1 LPQQEAVAMTKNVRI
16 AISGEAVRRGTIG
29 CTVCVAVALGLGV
42 LVTAQNAITTPAAH
56 FGFELAADG
65 KYAMWEQEVAYYQQ
79 LAKESDRIDLQVVG
93 KSTQGRPFL
102 LLTISSPQNLAKAQ
116 RYKDISRQMADPRG
130 LTPQQIDALAAEG
143 RAVVLVTLGQHSTEV
158 ASAQMGP
165 RLVHRLATGND
176 DQIRTILDNTIF
188 LLIPSFNPDGHDHV
202 GDWVRQSAGTPY
214 EGAGPPD
221 LYGAYIGHDN
231 NRDGYMLSQIESQH
245 WAKVVYQ
252 DWFPQV
258 YKDTHQQGSYGARI
272 TIPPKYDPINPHVDP
287 LMWRTSQLLGGAM
300 GTRLEA
306 EGVTGVESQVHY
318 DAWFMASFHGV
329 ANLSNMTSFHTESAS
344 ARLVWPLYIH
354 PEQIGPGSRGRP
366 ENKAQMTFPH
376 PWPGGWWRMSDIA
389 RQQEIETLA
398 LVETMGRHRHSF
410 LKNRALA
417 ASRQIQNG
425 AAEPPYAHV
434 IPMNQHDP
442 GTAAKFAAVLMMN
455 GIEVHRAADRFT
467 TRSRTVEAGDLI
479 VRLDQPSRALVK
491 TMIEPMIYPDNEW
504 TRARDGSPLPPY
516 DMASFTLGDHMGVES
531 FALDEKATAKLEK
544 LTAAPK
550 PAGRISGSGSAG
562 WLLTP
567 AWNDSFRAVNRLLK
581 NGGAVYRVAKP
592 PQPWAPGTFW
602 IPAAGPNSSAI
613 VQGLA
618 TEFGLPFAAAAAAPA
633 GPFTQLK
640 PLRIALYRRY
650 AGGNMDEGWT
660 RYLFDQWEFPYSRVD
675 ADEIR
680 KGGLAA
686 KYDVVLIADDTV
698 RALVG
703 GGAPEAAATPFAA
716 AALPAEFSKTLGNAG
731 VDALKEFVLG
741 GGSLVL
747 LDHATALAS
756 ERFGVPV
763 RNPVAG
769 LSDKEFFVPG
779 SSLRVQFDPAQPL
792 AYGMPRESTV
802 LFFESVAFD
811 INNSIGNDRISVVA
825 RYHDRDLLRGGWLDG
840 EQHLVR
846 LPALLDVSYGK
857 GRIAMIGFRAQNRA
871 QTHGTFKVLFNA
883 LYRAGAVE
891 VPASGTV
898 TSR

>member
-1 LPQQEAVAMTKNVRI
+1 MSRNMIGRVACL
-16 AISGEAVRRGTIG
+16 AL
-29 CTVCVAVALGLGV
+29 ALGAFV
-42 LVTAQNAITTPAAH
+42 QTQTALTTPAAH

-65 KYAMWEQEVAYYQQ
+65 RFAMWDQEVAYYEK
-79 LAKESDRIDLQVVG
+79 LARDSDRIDLQVLG

-102 LLTISSPQNLAKAQ
+102 LLTISSPQNLARAD
-116 RYKDISRQMADPRG
+116 RHREISRQMADPRG
-130 LTPQQIDALAAEG
+130 LTPQQIEALSAEG

-158 ASAQMGP
+158 ASSQMGP
-165 RLVHRLATGND
+165 RLVHRLATSND

-188 LLIPSFNPDGHDHV
+188 LLIPSFNPDGHDIV
-202 GDWVRQSAGTPY
+202 GDWVRKSAGTPY
-214 EGAGPPD
+214 EGAGPPE
-221 LYGAYIGHDN
+221 LYGAYVGHDN
-231 NRDGYMLSQIESQH
+231 NRDGYMLSQVESQH

-287 LMWRTSQLLGGAM
+287 LVWRTSQLLGGAM

-329 ANLSNMTSFHTESAS
+329 ANLSNIASFHTESAS

-354 PEQIGPGSRGRP
+354 SQQIVPGSRGRP

-398 LVETMGRHRHSF
+398 LAETIGRFRQNF
-410 LKNRALA
+410 LKNRAIA
-417 ASRQIQNG
+417 ASRQVERG
-425 AAEPPYAHV
+425 GTESPYGHI

-442 GTAAKFAAVLMMN
+442 GAAVKFASTLMMN
-455 GIEVHRAADRFT
+455 GVEVHRAAERFT
-467 TRSRTVEAGDLI
+467 VGSRVVEPGDLV
-479 VRLDQPSRALVK
+479 VRLDQPSRALAK
-491 TMIEPMIYPDNEW
+491 TLIEPMVYPDNDW
-504 TRARDGSPLPPY
+504 TRNRDGSPLPPY
-516 DMASFTLGDHMGVES
+516 DMASFTLADHMGVES
-531 FALDEKATAKLEK
+531 FPLGDRIAAKLEK

-550 PAGRISGSGSAG
+550 AAGKITGTGSAG

-567 AWNDSFRAVNRLLK
+567 TWNDSFRAVNRVLK
-581 NGGAVYRVAKP
+581 NGGAVYRLSNP

-602 IPAAGPNSSAI
+602 IPASGATSTAA
-613 VQGLA
+613 VQTLA
-618 TEFGLPFAAAAAAPA
+618 NEFGLPFAAAAAPPS
-633 GPFTQLK
+633 GTMSQLK
-640 PLRIALYRRY
+640 PLRVALYRRY

-660 RYLFDQWEFPYSRVD
+660 RFLFDQWEFPYTRVD

-680 KGGLAA
+680 KGGLNA

-698 RALVG
+698 RAIVG
-703 GGAPEAAATPFAA
+703 ATGPEAAASPFAA
-716 AALPAEFSKTLGNAG
+716 AGLPAEYTKALGTPG
-731 VDALKEFVLG
+731 VDMLKEFVRS

-747 LDHATALAS
+747 MDHSTALAV

-763 RNPVAG
+763 RNPIAG
-769 LSDKEFFVPG
+769 LSEKQFFAPG
-779 SSLRVQFDPAQPL
+779 SSLRVHVDPTQPL
-792 AYGMPRESTV
+792 GYGMPKETTV

-811 INNSIGNDRISVVA
+811 LSSSIANDQISVVA
-825 RYHDRDLLRGGWLDG
+825 RYHDRDLLKGGWLDG
-840 EQHLVR
+840 EKHLVGK
-846 LPALLDVSYGK
+846 PALLDVGYGK

-871 QTHGTFKVLFNA
+871 QAYGTFKVLFNA
-883 LYRAGAVE
+883 LYQAGAVT
-891 VPASGTV
+891 VPASSSGV
-898 TSR
+898 GQINEAGNVR